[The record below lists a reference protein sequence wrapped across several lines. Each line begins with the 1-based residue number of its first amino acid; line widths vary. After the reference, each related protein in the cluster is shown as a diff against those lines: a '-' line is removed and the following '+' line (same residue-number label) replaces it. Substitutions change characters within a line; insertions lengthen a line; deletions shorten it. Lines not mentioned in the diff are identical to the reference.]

1 MNQAKRNLKPIRNY
15 PGIYKIWLFSKRRQ
29 KWIDTGK
36 FLATRR
42 IVRDTVTKR
51 ESSVFPSL
59 PEALDYRAERP
70 ETLIEKDLSSQ
81 KKKDEGTTFGGLLQ
95 EWKAFHF
102 LRIELGTRKLY
113 ERKLFHF
120 RFLEKM
126 PVEQIQTSTIDELV
140 KLWMTDYPRRKGRQN
155 FDKELKILRT
165 IFHFYQSRKSPHYL
179 IPVKR
184 DHFEAAT
191 LIKTVK
197 NDVKALTQIDL
208 MRFLA
213 ALKEH
218 ANPVFF
224 PLALTQFCLGLRV
237 GEACGLTWEAVD
249 LKERWAKIEQV
260 IIWDDRTWEPS
271 IKVYPK
277 NQSLRFVS
285 MPDVLVQELEMLR
298 SKFSNPRGLIFT
310 TESREPLNRQKIGR
324 CFNQVLKNLGISF
337 VTGTHFL
344 RRTFATMAN
353 ELTGDFYAVSKVLDH
368 ASTDVTQRYV
378 RPMLSQNRKVS
389 DAINGAF
396 LPQCSSQ
403 SVGAGIQEIR

>member
-1 MNQAKRNLKPIRNY
+1 MNQVKRNLKPIRNY
-15 PGIYKIWLFSKRRQ
+15 PGIYKIWLFSKRSQ

-42 IVRDTVTKR
+42 IVRDSVTKR
-51 ESSVFPSL
+51 ESSVFLSL
-59 PEALDYRAERP
+59 PEALDYRAQRP
-70 ETLIEKDLSSQ
+70 ETKSTENIPVQ
-81 KKKDEGTTFGGLLQ
+81 KKKDEGSTFGGLLH

-140 KLWMTDYPRRKGRQN
+140 KLWVTDYSRRKGRQN

-165 IFHFYQSRKSPHYL
+165 IFHFYQSRKNPRYL

-191 LIKTVK
+191 LIKTVR
-197 NDVKALTQIDL
+197 NNVKALTQIDL
-208 MRFLA
+208 MRFLQ

-237 GEACGLTWEAVD
+237 GEACGLTWAAID

-260 IIWDDRTWEPS
+260 IIWDDRTWKPS

-277 NQSLRFVS
+277 NQSLRYVS
-285 MPDVLVQELEMLR
+285 MPDVLVQELQKLR
-298 SKFSNPRGLIFT
+298 SKFSDPNGLIFT
-310 TESREPLNRQKIGR
+310 TKAGEPMNRQKIGQ
-324 CFNQVLKNLGISF
+324 CFNRVLKSIGISS

-396 LPQCSSQ
+396 LPDRSSQ
-403 SVGAGIQEIR
+403 SVGPTISEIR